1 MNKFDTAFN
10 NIMESV
16 KLVKEGRVRDEY
28 DYELNLGDDNVEGML
43 VSEVLPN
50 DPAGDDV
57 LCITASIT
65 MPYTS
70 YPGEPRTWEDPGSEP
85 SVEIDDVVFHN
96 IKLYR
101 YSQETDQYT
110 EVTPEMVGQE
120 VYNTVLAKLKA
131 QAQEVAVNDAY
142 ENIDTRH
149 ADEY

>member
-1 MNKFDTAFN
+1 MTKFDKAIN

-16 KLVKEGRVRDEY
+16 KLAKEGRVRDEY
-28 DYELNLGDDNVEGML
+28 DYDLNLGDDNVEGML
-43 VSEVLPN
+43 VSEILPN

-57 LCITASIT
+57 FCITASIT
-65 MPYTS
+65 MPYTIH
-70 YPGEPRTWEDPGSEP
+70 PGEPRTWEHPGEEP
-85 SVEIDDVVFHN
+85 GVEVDDVVFHN

-120 VYNTVLAKLKA
+120 VYNTVVAKLKS
-131 QAQEVAVNDAY
+131 QASEVAVNDAY
-142 ENIDTRH
+142 ENIDTRY